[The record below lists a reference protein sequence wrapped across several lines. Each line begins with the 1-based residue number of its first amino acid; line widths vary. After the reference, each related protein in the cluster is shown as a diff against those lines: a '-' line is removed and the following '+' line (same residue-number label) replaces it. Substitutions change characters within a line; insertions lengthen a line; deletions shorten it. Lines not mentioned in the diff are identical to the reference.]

1 MVSVKANIQLQQYTT
16 TIVAK
21 ENSLLADETIE
32 SGGQG
37 KGFTPSELLASSL
50 AACTSITCRMYA
62 NRKSWPMEAAE
73 VTVELQTING
83 VAHFSR
89 TIKYIGGLDED
100 QKNRLTQIANNCPI
114 HKILSHT
121 IQINTTVI

>member
-1 MVSVKANIQLQQYTT
+1 MVSVKADIQLQHYTT

-21 ENSLLADETIE
+21 NNSLLADETTE

-50 AACTSITCRMYA
+50 AACTVITCRMYA
-62 NRKSWPMEAAE
+62 DRKGWPMEAAE
-73 VTVELQTING
+73 VNVELQTIEG

-89 TIKYIGGLDED
+89 SIKYIGPLDTA
-100 QKNRLTQIANNCPI
+100 QISRLTQIANNCPI